1 MKQSRPAMREV
12 LARASAL
19 LADAGVP
26 TPDVDARL
34 LAAHI
39 AGTSPM
45 GVLFAEVTEEF
56 SQAFEA
62 AVARRATREPLQHIT
77 GTAPFGPLELEVG
90 PGVFIPRPETEVL
103 ADWAVRT
110 LRDIPSPTVVDLG
123 TGSGAL
129 PIYIGHHIPEAQL
142 YAVELSAT
150 AREFAARN
158 AASHNVRLSLIDANM
173 TDPELLPEL
182 RGRVDLVVANPPYVP
197 ETPDLDPEVYHDP
210 HEAVFSGPDGMDA
223 IRGLVPVA
231 AQLLR
236 PGGWLGVE
244 HDDATSESTR
254 AVIAAS
260 SGFSAPEPL
269 RDLAG
274 RERFVCAS
282 KL

>member
-1 MKQSRPAMREV
+1 MREQ
-12 LARASAL
+12 LLDATSI

-34 LAAHI
+34 LAAHVL
-39 AGTSPM
+39 GMSPM
-45 GVLFAEVTEEF
+45 AVMFADVDETFAERFAGV
-56 SQAFEA
+56 
-62 AVARRATREPLQHIT
+62 VKRRAQREPLQHIT
-77 GTAPFGPLELEVG
+77 GTAPFGPLDLAVG

-110 LRDIPSPTVVDLG
+110 LAGTLAPTVVDMG

-129 PIYIGHHIPEAQL
+129 AIYVASHIPEARV

-150 AREFAARN
+150 AREYAARN
-158 AASHNVRLSLIDANM
+158 AASNGVGITLVDASM
-173 TDPELLPEL
+173 TDPQLLRDL
-182 RGRVDLVVANPPYVP
+182 DGAVDLVVANPPYVP
-197 ETPDLDPEVYHDP
+197 DTPNLEPEVYCDP
-210 HEAVFSGPDGMDA
+210 PEAVFSGADGMDA

-231 AQLLR
+231 QRLLR

-244 HDDATSESTR
+244 HDDVTSTSTCS
-254 AVIAAS
+254 VIEACG
-260 SGFSAPEPL
+260 GFGPPTVL

-274 RERFVCAS
+274 RNRFVCAS

>member
-1 MKQSRPAMREV
+1 MREQ
-12 LARASAL
+12 LLDATSI

-34 LAAHI
+34 LAAHVL
-39 AGTSPM
+39 GMSPM
-45 GVLFAEVTEEF
+45 AVTFAEVDETFAERF
-56 SQAFEA
+56 AG
-62 AVARRATREPLQHIT
+62 VVKRRAQREPLQHIT
-77 GTAPFGPLELEVG
+77 GTAPFGPLDLAVG

-110 LRDIPSPTVVDLG
+110 LAGTLAPTVVDMG

-129 PIYIGHHIPEAQL
+129 AIYVASHIPEARV

-150 AREFAARN
+150 AREYAARN
-158 AASHNVRLSLIDANM
+158 AASHGVRITLFDASM
-173 TDPELLPEL
+173 TDPQLLRDL
-182 RGRVDLVVANPPYVP
+182 DGAVDLVVANPPYVP
-197 ETPDLDPEVYHDP
+197 DTPDLEPEVYRDP
-210 HEAVFSGPDGMDA
+210 PEAVFSGADGMDA

-231 AQLLR
+231 QRLLR

-244 HDDATSESTR
+244 HDDVTSTSTCS
-254 AVIAAS
+254 VIEACG
-260 SGFSAPEPL
+260 GFGPPTVL

-274 RERFVCAS
+274 RNRFVCAS

>member
-1 MKQSRPAMREV
+1 MREQ
-12 LARASAL
+12 LLDATSI

-34 LAAHI
+34 LAAHVL
-39 AGTSPM
+39 GVSPM
-45 GVLFAEVTEEF
+45 AVTFAEVDETFEERF
-56 SQAFEA
+56 AG
-62 AVARRATREPLQHIT
+62 VVKRRAQREPLQHIT
-77 GTAPFGPLELEVG
+77 GTAPFGPLDLAVG

-110 LRDIPSPTVVDLG
+110 LAGTPAPAVVDMG

-129 PIYIGHHIPEAQL
+129 AIYVASHIPEARV

-150 AREFAARN
+150 AREYAARN
-158 AASHNVRLSLIDANM
+158 AASHGVRITLVDASM
-173 TDPELLPEL
+173 TDPQLLRDL
-182 RGRVDLVVANPPYVP
+182 DGAVDLVVANPPYVP
-197 ETPDLDPEVYHDP
+197 DTPDLEPEVYRDP
-210 HEAVFSGPDGMDA
+210 PEAVFSGADGMDA

-231 AQLLR
+231 QRLLR

-244 HDDATSESTR
+244 HDDVTSTSTCS
-254 AVIAAS
+254 VIEACG
-260 SGFSAPEPL
+260 GFGPPTVL

-274 RERFVCAS
+274 RNRFVCAS

>member
-1 MKQSRPAMREV
+1 MREQ
-12 LARASAL
+12 LLDATSI

-34 LAAHI
+34 LAAHVL
-39 AGTSPM
+39 GVSPM
-45 GVLFAEVTEEF
+45 AVTFAEVDETFAECF
-56 SQAFEA
+56 AG
-62 AVARRATREPLQHIT
+62 VVKRRAQREPLQHIT
-77 GTAPFGPLELEVG
+77 GTAPFGPLDLAVG

-110 LRDIPSPTVVDLG
+110 LAATPAPTVVDMG

-129 PIYIGHHIPEAQL
+129 AIYVASHIPEARV

-150 AREFAARN
+150 AREYAARN
-158 AASHNVRLSLIDANM
+158 AASNGVRITLVDASM
-173 TDPELLPEL
+173 TDPQLLRDL
-182 RGRVDLVVANPPYVP
+182 DGAVDLVVANPPYVP
-197 ETPDLDPEVYHDP
+197 ETPDLEPEVYLDP
-210 HEAVFSGPDGMDA
+210 PEAVFSGADGMDA

-231 AQLLR
+231 QRLLR

-244 HDDATSESTR
+244 HDDVTSTSTCS
-254 AVIAAS
+254 VIEACG
-260 SGFSAPEPL
+260 GFGPPTVL

-274 RERFVCAS
+274 RNRFVRAS

>member
-1 MKQSRPAMREV
+1 MREQ
-12 LARASAL
+12 LLDATSI

-34 LAAHI
+34 LAAHVL
-39 AGTSPM
+39 GMSPM
-45 GVLFAEVTEEF
+45 AVTFAEVDETFAERF
-56 SQAFEA
+56 
-62 AVARRATREPLQHIT
+62 VGVVKRRAQREPLQHIT
-77 GTAPFGPLELEVG
+77 GTAPFGPLDLAVG

-110 LRDIPSPTVVDLG
+110 LAGTLAPTVVDMG

-129 PIYIGHHIPEAQL
+129 AIYVASHIPEARV

-150 AREFAARN
+150 AREYAARN
-158 AASHNVRLSLIDANM
+158 AASHGVRITLFDASM
-173 TDPELLPEL
+173 TDPQLLRDL
-182 RGRVDLVVANPPYVP
+182 DGAVDLVVANPPYVP
-197 ETPDLDPEVYHDP
+197 DTPDLEPEVYRDP
-210 HEAVFSGPDGMDA
+210 PEAVFSGADGMDA

-231 AQLLR
+231 QRLLR

-244 HDDATSESTR
+244 HDDVTSTSTCS
-254 AVIAAS
+254 VIEACG
-260 SGFSAPEPL
+260 GFGPPTVL

-274 RERFVCAS
+274 RNRFVCAS

>member
-1 MKQSRPAMREV
+1 MREQ
-12 LARASAL
+12 LLDATSI

-34 LAAHI
+34 LAAHVL
-39 AGTSPM
+39 GMSPM
-45 GVLFAEVTEEF
+45 AVTFAEVDETFAERF
-56 SQAFEA
+56 AG
-62 AVARRATREPLQHIT
+62 VVKRRAQREPLQRIT
-77 GTAPFGPLELEVG
+77 GTAPFGPLDLAVG

-110 LRDIPSPTVVDLG
+110 LAGTPAPTVVDMG

-129 PIYIGHHIPEAQL
+129 AIYVASHIPEARV

-150 AREFAARN
+150 AREYAARN
-158 AASHNVRLSLIDANM
+158 AASNGVRITLVDASM
-173 TDPELLPEL
+173 TDPQLLRDL
-182 RGRVDLVVANPPYVP
+182 DGAVDLVVANPPYVP
-197 ETPDLDPEVYHDP
+197 DTPDLEPEVYRDP
-210 HEAVFSGPDGMDA
+210 PEAVFSGADGMDA

-231 AQLLR
+231 QRLLR

-244 HDDATSESTR
+244 HDDVTSTSTCS
-254 AVIAAS
+254 VIEACD
-260 SGFSAPEPL
+260 GFGPPTVL

-274 RERFVCAS
+274 RNRFVCAS

>member
-1 MKQSRPAMREV
+1 MREQ
-12 LARASAL
+12 LLDATSI

-34 LAAHI
+34 LAAHVL
-39 AGTSPM
+39 GMSPM
-45 GVLFAEVTEEF
+45 AVTFAELDETFAERFAGV
-56 SQAFEA
+56 
-62 AVARRATREPLQHIT
+62 VKRRAQREPLQHIT
-77 GTAPFGPLELEVG
+77 GTAPFGPLDLAVG

-110 LRDIPSPTVVDLG
+110 LAGTPAPTVVDMG

-129 PIYIGHHIPEAQL
+129 AIYVASHIPEARV

-150 AREFAARN
+150 AREYAARN
-158 AASHNVRLSLIDANM
+158 AASHGVRITLVDASM
-173 TDPELLPEL
+173 TDPQLLRDL
-182 RGRVDLVVANPPYVP
+182 DGAVDLVVANPPYVP
-197 ETPDLDPEVYHDP
+197 DTPDLEPEVYRDP
-210 HEAVFSGPDGMDA
+210 PEAVFSGADGMDA

-231 AQLLR
+231 QRLLR

-244 HDDATSESTR
+244 HDDVTSTSTCS
-254 AVIAAS
+254 VIEACG
-260 SGFSAPEPL
+260 GFGPPTVL

-274 RERFVCAS
+274 RNRFVCAS

>member
-1 MKQSRPAMREV
+1 MREQ
-12 LARASAL
+12 LLDATSI

-34 LAAHI
+34 LAAHVL
-39 AGTSPM
+39 GMSPM
-45 GVLFAEVTEEF
+45 AVTFAELDETFAERFAGV
-56 SQAFEA
+56 
-62 AVARRATREPLQHIT
+62 VKRRAQREPLQHIT
-77 GTAPFGPLELEVG
+77 GTAPFGPLDLAVG

-110 LRDIPSPTVVDLG
+110 LAGMSAPTVVDMG

-129 PIYIGHHIPEAQL
+129 AIYVASHIPEARV

-150 AREFAARN
+150 AREYAARN
-158 AASHNVRLSLIDANM
+158 AASHGVRITLVDASM
-173 TDPELLPEL
+173 TDPQL
-182 RGRVDLVVANPPYVP
+182 RRDLDGAVDLVVANPPYVP
-197 ETPDLDPEVYHDP
+197 DTPDLEPEVYRDP
-210 HEAVFSGPDGMDA
+210 PEAVFSGADGMDA

-231 AQLLR
+231 QRLLR

-244 HDDATSESTR
+244 HDDVTSTSTCS
-254 AVIAAS
+254 VIEACG
-260 SGFSAPEPL
+260 GFGPPTVL

-274 RERFVCAS
+274 RNRFVCAS

>member
-1 MKQSRPAMREV
+1 MREQ
-12 LARASAL
+12 LLDATSI

-34 LAAHI
+34 LAAHVL
-39 AGTSPM
+39 GMSPM
-45 GVLFAEVTEEF
+45 AVTFAEVDETFAERF
-56 SQAFEA
+56 AG
-62 AVARRATREPLQHIT
+62 VVKRRAQREPLQHIT
-77 GTAPFGPLELEVG
+77 GTAPFGPLDLAVG

-110 LRDIPSPTVVDLG
+110 LAGTPAPTVVDMG

-129 PIYIGHHIPEAQL
+129 AIYVASHIPEARV

-150 AREFAARN
+150 AREYAARN
-158 AASHNVRLSLIDANM
+158 AASHGVRITLFDASM
-173 TDPELLPEL
+173 TDPQLLRDL
-182 RGRVDLVVANPPYVP
+182 DGAVDLVVANPPYVP
-197 ETPDLDPEVYHDP
+197 DTPDLEPEVYRDP
-210 HEAVFSGPDGMDA
+210 PEAVFSGADGMDA

-231 AQLLR
+231 QRLLR

-244 HDDATSESTR
+244 HDDVTSTSTCS
-254 AVIAAS
+254 VIEACG
-260 SGFSAPEPL
+260 GFGPPTVL

-274 RERFVCAS
+274 RNRFVCAS

>member
-1 MKQSRPAMREV
+1 MREQ
-12 LARASAL
+12 LLDATSI

-34 LAAHI
+34 LAAHVL
-39 AGTSPM
+39 GMSPM
-45 GVLFAEVTEEF
+45 AVTFADVDETFAERFAGV
-56 SQAFEA
+56 
-62 AVARRATREPLQHIT
+62 VKRRAQREPLQHIT
-77 GTAPFGPLELEVG
+77 GTAPFGPLDLAVG

-110 LRDIPSPTVVDLG
+110 LAGTLAPTVVDMG

-129 PIYIGHHIPEAQL
+129 AIYVASHIPEARV

-150 AREFAARN
+150 AREYAARN
-158 AASHNVRLSLIDANM
+158 AASHGVRITLFDASM
-173 TDPELLPEL
+173 TDPQLLRDL
-182 RGRVDLVVANPPYVP
+182 DGAVDLVVANPPYVP
-197 ETPDLDPEVYHDP
+197 DTPDLEPEVYRDP
-210 HEAVFSGPDGMDA
+210 PEAVFSGADGMDA

-231 AQLLR
+231 QRLLR

-244 HDDATSESTR
+244 HDDVTSTSTCS
-254 AVIAAS
+254 VIEACG
-260 SGFSAPEPL
+260 GFGPPTVL

-274 RERFVCAS
+274 RNRFVCAS

>member
-26 TPDVDARL
+26 TPEVDARL

-39 AGTSPM
+39 ASTSPM

-110 LRDIPSPTVVDLG
+110 LADTPRPIVVDLG

-158 AASHNVRLSLIDANM
+158 AASHNVRLSLFDANM

-244 HDDATSESTR
+244 HDDATSQSTR

-260 SGFSAPEPL
+260 GGFSAPEPL
-269 RDLAG
+269 RDLAR

>member
-1 MKQSRPAMREV
+1 MREV

-45 GVLFAEVTEEF
+45 GVLFAEADEEF
-56 SQAFEA
+56 SRAFDA
-62 AVARRATREPLQHIT
+62 AVARRVTREPLQHIT
-77 GTAPFGPLELEVG
+77 GIAPFGPFELEVG

-110 LRDIPSPTVVDLG
+110 LADTPHPIVVDLG

-129 PIYIGHHIPEAQL
+129 PIYIGHYIPAAQL

-150 AREFAARN
+150 ARKFAARN
-158 AASHNVRLSLIDANM
+158 AASHDVRLSLVDASM
-173 TDPELLPEL
+173 TDPELFPEL

-197 ETPDLDPEVYHDP
+197 ETPDLEPEVYHDP

-231 AQLLR
+231 ETLLR

-260 SGFSAPEPL
+260 GGFSALEPL

-274 RERFVCAS
+274 QERFVCAS